1 LNADHNIDSGCS
13 PGVVKND
20 HRYARPSS
28 EKPVPPKKG
37 QSHVSRAA
45 MRRSQSFITTF
56 CDQEGPSKDHD
67 DVALTSLSEGSDV
80 LLLDGSKSV
89 ACGKVLASRIL
100 HGREV
105 PAAMTLVTI
114 KEVMNKKCSLKFLL
128 AFDNTDDLL
137 TPGLITGWPTKLL
150 QHM

>member
-1 LNADHNIDSGCS
+1 MIIVNQLHQKI
-13 PGVVKND
+13 
-20 HRYARPSS
+20 
-28 EKPVPPKKG
+28 G

-45 MRRSQSFITTF
+45 MWRSQSFITTS

-67 DVALTSLSEGSDV
+67 DVALTSLSKGSDV

-105 PAAMTLVTI
+105 PADMIVVTI
-114 KEVMNKKCSLKFLL
+114 KEVMDNKCPLKFLS
-128 AFDNTDDLL
+128 AFDDTDDLL